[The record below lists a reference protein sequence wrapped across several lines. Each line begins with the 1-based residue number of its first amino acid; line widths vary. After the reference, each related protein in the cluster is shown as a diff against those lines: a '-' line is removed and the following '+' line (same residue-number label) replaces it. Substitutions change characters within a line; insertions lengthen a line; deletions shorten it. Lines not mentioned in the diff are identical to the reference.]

1 MNDMHEMA
9 LMGDILQ
16 LVEKDAQ
23 QKGLEKIVSIELLVG
38 QISNVMPDAL
48 TMAFAIIK
56 EQNPHFFTK
65 DAELFIRHEEAQAEC
80 TICGQI
86 YKPSQKIALCPNC
99 QFPSGK
105 IVCGEAFEIL
115 SYEGRK

>member
-1 MNDMHEMA
+1 MHEMA